1 MPFSKCFFHIRGRGE
16 GREKVNIM
24 EFHFS
29 TSLLL
34 KPAGNRQ
41 KTMQEKIED
50 RKAIRKSARRTFL
63 SLTT

>member
-1 MPFSKCFFHIRGRGE
+1 
-16 GREKVNIM
+16 M

-41 KTMQEKIED
+41 KTMQEKN
-50 RKAIRKSARRTFL
+50 RRQKSNKEERSQNFPL
-63 SLTT
+63 SDDMI

>member
-1 MPFSKCFFHIRGRGE
+1 MMNPIFQMLFHIRGRGE

-41 KTMQEKIED
+41 KTMQK
-50 RKAIRKSARRTFL
+50 K
-63 SLTT
+63 

>member
-1 MPFSKCFFHIRGRGE
+1 MSFSQCFFHIRGRGE

-34 KPAGNRQ
+34 NPAGNRQ
-41 KTMQEKIED
+41 KTMQKIED